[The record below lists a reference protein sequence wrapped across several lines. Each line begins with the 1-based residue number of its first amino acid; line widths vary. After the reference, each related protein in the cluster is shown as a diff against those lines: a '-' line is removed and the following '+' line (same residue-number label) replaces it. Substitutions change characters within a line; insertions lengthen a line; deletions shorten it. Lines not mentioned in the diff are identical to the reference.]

1 MESIS
6 SSANDEKLAAEAM
19 ARIAADAAA
28 LSPEELVQ
36 VNLDL
41 QEATATILGTLPEVM
56 ALREQVAKQITA
68 FNLAY
73 IDKLEDYTLAL
84 RFAHAAFQTAVPP
97 GDDLTELTGDASTL
111 RERLLADARALSLH
125 GLVDARK
132 LESLKGANGV
142 QNIAQ
147 DLQMLSQILQ
157 ENWAQIQGKTA
168 TVLDDLASASR
179 MATRITRIVGVRD
192 QSPGHVEAVT
202 EQRQRVFTLVLRAYD
217 ETRAAITFVRRRE
230 GDAESITP
238 NLYSGKGR
246 TRATKPQTDTT
257 QAPSPAAGAPVAGA
271 AVTPPTVPP
280 EAVAAAVAAQRGGPG
295 SKEPFIS

>member
-1 MESIS
+1 MEAIG

-41 QEATATILGTLPEVM
+41 QEATGTILGTLPEVM
-56 ALREQVAKQITA
+56 ALREQIAKQIPA

-97 GDDLTELTGDASTL
+97 EDDLTQLAEDATTL
-111 RERLLADARALSLH
+111 RERLLADAQALSLH
-125 GLVDARK
+125 GLVDRRK

-147 DLQMLSQILQ
+147 DLQMLSQVLQ

-168 TVLDDLASASR
+168 TVLDDLSSASR
-179 MATRITRIVGVRD
+179 MATRITRIVGLRD

-238 NLYSGKGR
+238 NLYTGKGR
-246 TRATKPQTDTT
+246 TRATAKPQTDTT
-257 QAPSPAAGAPVAGA
+257 QPPAPAAVAPVAA